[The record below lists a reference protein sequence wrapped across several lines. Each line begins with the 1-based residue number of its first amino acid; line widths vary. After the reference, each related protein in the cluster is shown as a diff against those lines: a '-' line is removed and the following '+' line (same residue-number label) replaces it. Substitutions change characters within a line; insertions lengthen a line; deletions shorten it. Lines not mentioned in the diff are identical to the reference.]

1 MKRILFVLLDILS
14 AAFLIGAYVI
24 QYFTKNKLG
33 MVRWVNFQERKTR
46 EAVPVDILKYAAVIV
61 VLLLAVIIVREFLKK
76 RLNLGRLDGGMVAVM
91 VILVAGYLGATLVV
105 TIEVTPAYFMVLPM
119 IGAAALLQVIRS
131 GIAVWTCRDEK

>member
-14 AAFLIGAYVI
+14 AAFLIGGYVI

-61 VLLLAVIIVREFLKK
+61 VLLLAVIIIREFLKK
-76 RLNLGRLDGGMVAVM
+76 RLNLGRLDGVMVAVM
-91 VILVAGYLGATLVV
+91 VILVAGYLGATLFV